1 MALLLTLAAVFLL
14 IVGLVNG
21 SALLLV
27 GSVAVSL
34 LAGVVLVVRA
44 QADAGAS
51 PREPHQTLFGDDGV
65 SSR

>member
-14 IVGLVNG
+14 SAGLANG

-27 GSVAVSL
+27 GSVAASL
-34 LAGVVLVVRA
+34 LAGVVLVVRV

-51 PREPHQTLFGDDGV
+51 PPHQTPLGDDGV
-65 SSR
+65 GNR